1 MTNDEKIVEYLKR
14 ATVDLRK
21 ARHRIWEL
29 EDEPIAITSMA
40 CHFPGGIESP
50 EQLWELLSAGGEV
63 LSEFPDDRGWD
74 LDEIYHPDPE
84 HSGTSYVRHGGF
96 LDHATQF
103 DTDFFG
109 ISPREAL
116 AMDPQQRLLLET
128 SWQLF
133 ERAGVDP
140 HTLKGSRT
148 GVFVGAAHMGYADRV
163 GTPPAEAEGY
173 LLTGNA
179 SAVVSGRISYTF
191 GLEGPAVTVDTACS
205 SSLVALHL
213 AVQALRRGECSLAVV
228 GGVAVMSDPKV
239 FVEFS
244 RQRGLARDGR
254 SKAFAAAADGFG
266 FAEGVSLLLLERLS
280 DARRLGHRVL
290 AVVRGSAVNQDGASN
305 GLAAPNGPSQQRV
318 IRAALADAGL
328 APADVDVVEAHGTGT
343 RLGDPIEAQALLATY
358 GQGRTSGR
366 PVWLGSV
373 KSNIGHT
380 QAAAG
385 VAGVMKMVLALGRGV
400 VPRTLHVDEP
410 SPHVDWSAG
419 AVELLTEERPWE
431 PEAERLRRAGI
442 SAFGVSGTNAHVIV
456 EEAPAEP
463 SVEEGPGSVVGVVPW
478 VVSGRDAGALRAQA
492 ARLAAHVSSTG
503 AGVVDVG
510 WSLAATRS
518 VFEHRAVM
526 VGTDLDSMAGSLAG
540 FAAGGVVPGVV
551 SGVAPA
557 EGRRVVFVFPGQ
569 GSQWVGMAAGLLDAC
584 PVFAEAVAECAAVL
598 DPLTGWSL
606 VEVLQGRDAAVLG
619 RVDVV
624 QPALW
629 AVMVSLARTWRYYG
643 VEPAA
648 VVGHS
653 QGEIAAACVAGGLSL
668 ADGARVVVLRS
679 RAIARIAGG
688 GGMVSVS
695 LPAGRVRTM
704 LDTYGGRV
712 SVAAV
717 NGPSSTV
724 VSGDAQALDELLA
737 GCEREGVRARRVPV
751 DYASHSA
758 QMDQLRDELLEALA
772 DVTPQ
777 HSSVPFFSTVTA
789 DWLDTTALDA
799 GYWFTNLRETV
810 RFQEAVEGLVAQG
823 MGAFVECSPH
833 PVLVP
838 GIEQTLDTVDAD
850 AVALGSLRRD
860 EGGLGRFLTSLAE
873 AFVQGVPV
881 DWSRTFEGASPRTV
895 DLPTYPF
902 QRQRFWLEGSP
913 ALSSNGVEGEAD
925 VAFWDAVEREDSA
938 VVAEELGIDAKA
950 LHMTLPALSSWRR
963 RERQR
968 RKVQRWRYRVEWK
981 RLPNSR
987 AQESLQG
994 GWLLVVPQGRA
1005 GDVRVT
1011 QSVAEV
1017 AAKGGEATVLE
1028 VDALHPDRAA
1038 YAEALTRWPGV
1049 RGVVSFLAWEKQA
1062 LAEHPVLSAGLAAS
1076 LTLAQALIDV
1086 GGSGE
1091 SAPRLWL
1098 VTEAAVVIGAAD
1110 TGAVID
1116 PLHAQ
1121 LWGFGRVL
1129 ALEHPEL
1136 WGGLI
1141 DLPAV
1146 AGEPGSITD
1155 HAHADL
1161 LATVLATMV
1170 QAAARGE
1177 DQVAVRTTGTYV
1189 PRLVRSGGSAHSGA
1203 RRWQPR
1209 DTVLLTGG
1217 MGPLTAHI
1225 VRWLADNGA
1234 DQVVLLGGQG
1244 ADGEAEALRAEFDG
1258 HTTKIELADVD
1269 TEDSDALRS
1278 LLDRTTGEHPL
1289 RAVIHAPTVVEFAS
1303 VAESDLVRFARTIS
1317 SKIAGVEQLDE
1328 VLSGIDTAHD
1338 VVFFSSVAGVWGSA
1352 GQSAYAAGNA
1362 FLDAVAQHRRLR
1374 GLPGTSVAWT
1384 PWDDDRSLASLGDSY
1399 LDRRGLRA
1407 LSIPGALASLQEV
1420 LDQDEVHAVVAD
1432 VDWERFY
1439 AGFSAVRRTSF
1450 FDDVHDAHRP
1460 ALSTAATND
1469 GQARDEDGGTELVR
1483 RLRPLTE
1490 TEQQR
1495 ELVSLVQSEVA
1506 AVLGHSSTDAVQP
1519 QRAFREIGFDSLTA
1533 VQLRNRLTATTGMRL
1548 PTTLVFDYP
1557 TTNGL
1562 AEYLRSELFGMS
1574 GAPADLSVVRNADEE
1589 DDPVVIV
1596 GMACR
1601 FPGGIDT
1608 PEAFWKL
1615 LEAGGDV
1622 ISELPANRGWD
1633 MERLLNPDP
1642 EAKGTSATRY
1652 GGFLYDAGE
1661 FDAAFF
1667 GISPREALA
1676 MDPQQR
1682 LLLETAWELIE
1693 SAGVAPDSLHRSRT
1707 GTFIGSNGQFYAP
1720 LLWNSGGDL
1729 EGYQGVGNAGSVMSG
1744 RVAYSLG
1751 LEGPAVTVDTACSS
1765 SLVALHLA
1773 VQALR
1778 RGECSLAIA
1787 GGVTVMST
1795 PDSFVEFSR
1804 QQGLS
1809 EDGRCKA
1816 FASTADGFGLAE
1828 GVSALLVERLSDARR
1843 LGHRVLA
1850 VVRGSAVNQDGA
1862 SN

>member
-1 MTNDEKIVEYLKR
+1 
-14 ATVDLRK
+14 
-21 ARHRIWEL
+21 
-29 EDEPIAITSMA
+29 
-40 CHFPGGIESP
+40 
-50 EQLWELLSAGGEV
+50 
-63 LSEFPDDRGWD
+63 
-74 LDEIYHPDPE
+74 
-84 HSGTSYVRHGGF
+84 
-96 LDHATQF
+96 
-103 DTDFFG
+103 
-109 ISPREAL
+109 
-116 AMDPQQRLLLET
+116 
-128 SWQLF
+128 
-133 ERAGVDP
+133 
-140 HTLKGSRT
+140 
-148 GVFVGAAHMGYADRV
+148 
-163 GTPPAEAEGY
+163 
-173 LLTGNA
+173 
-179 SAVVSGRISYTF
+179 
-191 GLEGPAVTVDTACS
+191 
-205 SSLVALHL
+205 
-213 AVQALRRGECSLAVV
+213 
-228 GGVAVMSDPKV
+228 
-239 FVEFS
+239 
-244 RQRGLARDGR
+244 
-254 SKAFAAAADGFG
+254 
-266 FAEGVSLLLLERLS
+266 
-280 DARRLGHRVL
+280 
-290 AVVRGSAVNQDGASN
+290 
-305 GLAAPNGPSQQRV
+305 
-318 IRAALADAGL
+318 
-328 APADVDVVEAHGTGT
+328 
-343 RLGDPIEAQALLATY
+343 
-358 GQGRTSGR
+358 
-366 PVWLGSV
+366 
-373 KSNIGHT
+373 
-380 QAAAG
+380 
-385 VAGVMKMVLALGRGV
+385 
-400 VPRTLHVDEP
+400 
-410 SPHVDWSAG
+410 
-419 AVELLTEERPWE
+419 
-431 PEAERLRRAGI
+431 
-442 SAFGVSGTNAHVIV
+442 
-456 EEAPAEP
+456 
-463 SVEEGPGSVVGVVPW
+463 
-478 VVSGRDAGALRAQA
+478 
-492 ARLAAHVSSTG
+492 
-503 AGVVDVG
+503 
-510 WSLAATRS
+510 
-518 VFEHRAVM
+518 
-526 VGTDLDSMAGSLAG
+526 
-540 FAAGGVVPGVV
+540 
-551 SGVAPA
+551 
-557 EGRRVVFVFPGQ
+557 
-569 GSQWVGMAAGLLDAC
+569 
-584 PVFAEAVAECAAVL
+584 
-598 DPLTGWSL
+598 
-606 VEVLQGRDAAVLG
+606 
-619 RVDVV
+619 
-624 QPALW
+624 
-629 AVMVSLARTWRYYG
+629 
-643 VEPAA
+643 
-648 VVGHS
+648 
-653 QGEIAAACVAGGLSL
+653 
-668 ADGARVVVLRS
+668 
-679 RAIARIAGG
+679 
-688 GGMVSVS
+688 
-695 LPAGRVRTM
+695 
-704 LDTYGGRV
+704 
-712 SVAAV
+712 
-717 NGPSSTV
+717 
-724 VSGDAQALDELLA
+724 
-737 GCEREGVRARRVPV
+737 
-751 DYASHSA
+751 
-758 QMDQLRDELLEALA
+758 MDQLRDELLEALA
-772 DVTPQ
+772 DITPQ

-789 DWLDTTALDA
+789 DWLDT

-838 GIEQTLDTVDAD
+838 GIEQTLDTVEAD

-1049 RGVVSFLAWEKQA
+1049 RGVVSFLAWEEQA

-1076 LTLAQALIDV
+1076 LALAQALIDV

-1116 PLHAQ
+1116 PVHAQ

-1209 DTVLLTGG
+1209 DTVLVTGG

-1562 AEYLRSELFGMS
+1562 AEYLRSELFGVS

-1682 LLLETAWELIE
+1682 LLLETVWELIE

-1862 SN
+1862 SNG